1 MAASPR
7 SRYPLGLRSVAEGTD
22 GGTRGPV
29 SRARRLGLWLGRLAL
44 IVGMLASATLVA
56 LFSAVTYLELTQGG
70 AQSPISILTGVL
82 IPVCGLL
89 SAGCWWLL
97 AESFRR
103 HAPPGPGV
111 GRRPR
116 R

>member
-1 MAASPR
+1 M
-7 SRYPLGLRSVAEGTD
+7 AEGVD
-22 GGTRGPV
+22 GGTRG
-29 SRARRLGLWLGRLAL
+29 RMTRGRRLGLWLGRLAL
-44 IVGMLASATLVA
+44 VVGMLASSTLVA

-97 AESFRR
+97 SESFRR
-103 HAPPGPGV
+103 DRAPGPGA
-111 GRRPR
+111 GRRPPR
-116 R
+116 